1 MKSVVAAVVVA
12 AFFAAAHAREIYQA
26 GNDVVAPVAIRQV
39 SPEYTAEARAARIEG
54 VADVEVVVQT
64 DGSVGDATIV
74 KSLDSVHGL
83 DRQAVKAAREWRF
96 KPATRNGK
104 PLPVSV
110 TLQMKFTLK

>member
-1 MKSVVAAVVVA
+1 MKSVAAAVVVA
-12 AFFAAAHAREIYQA
+12 ALFGAAHARGIYQ
-26 GNDVVAPVAIRQV
+26 GRDDVVAPVVIRQV

-64 DGSVGDATIV
+64 DGSVRDATIV

-83 DRQAVKAAREWRF
+83 DRQAVKAATEWRF

-104 PLPVSV
+104 PVPVSV